1 MIKMIK
7 GTYGLERNGVVE
19 AKTKNSKPFTLS
31 KERESEL
38 IALGVAEKVEDNYTK
53 MKMSDLRDEAKKR
66 GIDVK
71 GIKSKEEIIEKLR
84 DEKE

>member
-19 AKTKNSKPFTLS
+19 AKTKNSEPFALS

-38 IALGVAEKVEDNYTK
+38 IALGVAEKVEDEYTK
-53 MKMSDLRDEAKKR
+53 MKMSDLRDEAKKQ

-84 DEKE
+84 ED